1 VVTFIVFSEPT
12 FDQPSAGRSIIYRL
26 IK

>member
-1 VVTFIVFSEPT
+1 VTTLIVFSEPT
-12 FDQPSAGRSIIYRL
+12 FDQPASWLRMIYRL